1 MFGMVAEILRQA
13 GAALWRHK
21 LRSFLTMFGISWG
34 ICALALIIAL
44 GEGFRQGQRQNWRQ
58 IGDNI
63 VLVFGGRTEMQAGG
77 QRAGRYIQL
86 HRDDVQAIREQCP
99 AVAVVSSEI
108 KNYDVPVESSTN
120 AGRFLILGVDPD
132 YLKIRTLPASQGR
145 NVNQSDVD
153 RGNRVCVLG
162 DSIRK
167 QLFKDRAGVV
177 GSGVRINQY
186 KYVVIGLMS
195 EKDQNS
201 SYDGWDN
208 DKVLIP
214 NSSLRR
220 DCPPYRGIAV
230 EGRLDT
236 IAYQPKSSEEWKRAQ
251 QQVRR
256 TLGRIH
262 GFNPKDE
269 AALTM
274 WDTIETAALFD
285 GIFSS
290 VSWFLGTVALI
301 TLSLGGIGVMN
312 TMFTTVAERT
322 PEIGLKKALGA
333 TRSRI
338 LGEFFTEGLVLAL
351 FSGTIG
357 ILIVLGFAAI
367 VNSFPM
373 PAFFSGLMLD
383 TGVVWKLTG
392 VLGAVAISAAIPPA
406 WRAAH
411 MTPVEAL
418 NYEK

>member
-1 MFGMVAEILRQA
+1 MFVIIAEILRQA
-13 GAALWRHK
+13 GTALWRHK

-77 QRAGRYIQL
+77 QRAGRFIQL
-86 HRDDVQAIREQCP
+86 HRDDIQAIREQCP

-108 KNYDVPVESSTN
+108 KNYDVPVESDLNS
-120 AGRFLILGVDPD
+120 GRFLVLGVDPD
-132 YLKIRTLPASQGR
+132 YLKIRTLPAAQGR
-145 NVNQSDVD
+145 NINQSDVD
-153 RGNRVCVLG
+153 SGSRVCVLG

-167 QLFKDRAGVV
+167 QLFKDRATVV
-177 GSGVRINQY
+177 GNQVRINRY
-186 KYVVIGLMS
+186 TYEVIGLMS

-208 DKVLIP
+208 DKALIP
-214 NSSLRR
+214 SSSLRR
-220 DCPPYRGIAV
+220 DCPPYRGVAV

-236 IAYQPKSSEEWKRAQ
+236 IAYQPKSVDEWKKAQ

-274 WDTIETAALFD
+274 WDTIETASLFD

-290 VSWFLGTVALI
+290 LGWFLGTVALI

-333 TRSRI
+333 TRSWI
-338 LGEFFTEGLVLAL
+338 LGEFLAEGLVLA
-351 FSGTIG
+351 FVSGTVG
-357 ILIVLGFAAI
+357 ILIVIGLAAI
-367 VNSFPM
+367 VNSYPM
-373 PAFFSGLMLD
+373 PAFFSGLLLD
-383 TGVVWKLTG
+383 TSVVLKLAL
-392 VLGAVAISAAIPPA
+392 VLGAVAILAAMPPA

-411 MTPVEAL
+411 MTPVDAL

>member
-1 MFGMVAEILRQA
+1 MLGIITEILRQA
-13 GAALWRHK
+13 GAALWLHK

-44 GEGFRQGQRQNWRQ
+44 GEGFEQGQRQNWKQ

-86 HRDDVQAIREQCP
+86 HKDDIQAVREQCP

-108 KNYDVPVESSTN
+108 KNYDVPVESDSN
-120 AGRFLILGVDPD
+120 AGRFLVLGVDPA
-132 YLKIRTLPASQGR
+132 YLKIRTLPAAKGR
-145 NVNQSDVD
+145 NVSARDVEH
-153 RGNRVCVLG
+153 GTRVCVLG

-167 QLFKDRAGVV
+167 QLFKDSDAVV
-177 GSGVRINQY
+177 GSHIRIN
-186 KYVVIGLMS
+186 KYRYEVIGFMS

-220 DCPPYRGIAV
+220 DCPPWRGNAV

-236 IAYQPKSSEEWKRAQ
+236 IAYQPKSVQEWKIAQ

-262 GFNPKDE
+262 GFDARDE
-269 AALTM
+269 AALPM

-285 GIFSS
+285 DIFSS
-290 VSWFLGTVALI
+290 VGMFLASVAFI

-322 PEIGLKKALGA
+322 PEIGLKKAVGA
-333 TRSRI
+333 SRSRI
-338 LGEFFTEGLVLAL
+338 MGEFFTEGLVLAL
-351 FSGTIG
+351 LSGTIG
-357 ILIVLGFAAI
+357 ILFVVGLATV

-373 PAFFSGLMLD
+373 PAFFSGLPLD
-383 TGVVWKLTG
+383 AGVILKLTV
-392 VLGAVAISAAIPPA
+392 VLGAVAVLAAIPPA

-411 MTPVEAL
+411 MTPVDAL